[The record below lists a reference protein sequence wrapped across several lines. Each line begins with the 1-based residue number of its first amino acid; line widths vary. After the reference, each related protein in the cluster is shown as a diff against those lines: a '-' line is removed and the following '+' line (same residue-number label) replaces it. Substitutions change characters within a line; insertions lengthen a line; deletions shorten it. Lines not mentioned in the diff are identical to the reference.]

1 MESSLAH
8 TFGSISTTQQPLRW
22 ARWWPCLKLE
32 LLVRHGSYYFSHLH
46 LHAQCAVTALA
57 AGRVGDIIGRKG
69 TLFSGAVVFTI
80 GGAIQTWST
89 GYYLMIIGRIVSGLG
104 VGLLSYVLSPECRH
118 IILIL

>member
-1 MESSLAH
+1 M
-8 TFGSISTTQQPLRW
+8 
-22 ARWWPCLKLE
+22 
-32 LLVRHGSYYFSHLH
+32 
-46 LHAQCAVTALA
+46 
-57 AGRVGDIIGRKG
+57 
-69 TLFSGAVVFTI
+69 FTI